1 MNSLREAAEKELVGH
16 IQKCFETTT
25 AIRDELRKLQG
36 VTDFSELP
44 DEELV
49 QYNEFLKGSNAN
61 LPFLHINCIGAD
73 EQALEIARA
82 IGYWIVAHPAKE
94 LDKYQLDIFTFA
106 SDEAR
111 NYKLPL
117 RRNKDIVN
125 ETDYLIACPNEH
137 SEPKPARGQGTWST
151 VRYARNCRYGY
162 PFVIVWPDGTFV

>member
-1 MNSLREAAEKELVGH
+1 MPEIGFTGTRKGLTLDQRETV
-16 IQKCFETTT
+16 
-25 AIRDELRKLQG
+25 RDILAHFF
-36 VTDFSELP
+36 VP
-44 DEELV
+44 DTGC
-49 QYNEFLKGSNAN
+49 EFHHG
-61 LPFLHINCIGAD
+61 NCIGAD

-162 PFVIVWPDGTFV
+162 PFVIVWPDGTFVEEGAE

>member
-61 LPFLHINCIGAD
+61 LPFLHIIT
-73 EQALEIARA
+73 LILSKRA
-82 IGYWIVAHPAKE
+82 KVDA
-94 LDKYQLDIFTFA
+94 
-106 SDEAR
+106 
-111 NYKLPL
+111 
-117 RRNKDIVN
+117 
-125 ETDYLIACPNEH
+125 
-137 SEPKPARGQGTWST
+137 
-151 VRYARNCRYGY
+151 
-162 PFVIVWPDGTFV
+162 